1 MTIDTSLCVFMI
13 VFLFICQANFA
24 LQKNQMREDE
34 NEGCIIY
41 LGIIIFCIC
50 IGVFLLFR
58 PTYCNNYSEYA
69 CTPTNSEVY
78 CIECNDGSIE
88 KLDNFWSKLFDV
100 DPCKQN
106 GGVKVYKCRKC
117 L

>member
-1 MTIDTSLCVFMI
+1 MI

-24 LQKNQMREDE
+24 LQKNQMREKE
-34 NEGCIIY
+34 N
-41 LGIIIFCIC
+41 
-50 IGVFLLFR
+50 
-58 PTYCNNYSEYA
+58 
-69 CTPTNSEVY
+69 EVY

-88 KLDNFWSKLFDV
+88 KLNNFWSKLFVV

-117 L
+117 Q